1 MSPEVDAGLL
11 AGELRV
17 TLGALIRRLRAQRGF
32 SLSQAAVLSRLDRD
46 GPCSIGELAVAERV
60 RPQSMAQ
67 TVGGLQANGLVT
79 RNTDPSDAR
88 RALVALTARGRATLA
103 ADRRQREGWLAEAI
117 ADELSPEEQA
127 LLAGAVELLR
137 RLADC

>member
-1 MSPEVDAGLL
+1 MSAEVDAGQL

-17 TLGALIRRLRAQRGF
+17 ALGALIRRLRAQRGF
-32 SLSQAAVLSRLDRD
+32 SLSQAAVLGRLDRE

-67 TVGGLQANGLVT
+67 TVAGLEAGGLAT
-79 RNTDPSDAR
+79 RSTDPTDAR
-88 RALVALTARGRATLA
+88 RALVALTDEGRAALA
-103 ADRRQREGWLAEAI
+103 TDRRQREGWLADAI
-117 ADELSPEEQA
+117 TRELGPEERA
-127 LLAGAVELLR
+127 LLAEAVEILG

>member
-1 MSPEVDAGLL
+1 MSAEVDAGRL

-32 SLSQAAVLSRLDRD
+32 SLSQAAVLGRLDRD
-46 GPCSIGELAVAERV
+46 GPWSIGELAAAERV

-67 TVGGLQANGLVT
+67 TVTGLQANGLVT
-79 RNTDPSDAR
+79 RSTDPTDAR
-88 RALVALTARGRATLA
+88 RALVALTDEGRSTLA

-117 ADELSPEEQA
+117 VGELNPEEQA
-127 LLAGAVELLR
+127 LLADAVELLR